1 MWFVGVFG
9 LSGFWRRPWNIDSH
23 FTVSLSADVW
33 RARESD
39 DFPDEGRKWQCHAG
53 RPMCYVVDIV
63 VLGHLTVANVSSDYS
78 PWKPEKKSG
87 YLKLVTRKSGQM
99 TKVAEICI
107 LCFCGCD
114 YWYCIVR
121 NIISFLCV
129 FFLLFHFFIFTV
141 FSLHFLKH
149 RHKPYN
155 HGCFVMKS
163 LLCSAGNRVAAEL
176 LIVHWTPRQN
186 NSSEARRWWPNVATH
201 GKQSSLQWRYS
212 DITLLQLVVLIS
224 QLLNFANWAL
234 RTTVWQDDSPCLC
247 DCSLSHNGAGSWR
260 HCCGVRHSDE
270 GLLVCYCYCYYV
282 TFPGCAV
289 LLKWQASVTAEWE
302 VMDRIDVAPH

>member
-63 VLGHLTVANVSSDYS
+63 ILGHLTVADVSSDYS
-78 PWKPEKKSG
+78 PWKPEKVWLFEIG
-87 YLKLVTRKSGQM
+87 D
-99 TKVAEICI
+99 AEIRTNDESCRNLYFVLLWLWLLI
-107 LCFCGCD
+107 LYCAKYHFFFMHILLIISLF
-114 YWYCIVR
+114 YFYCI
-121 NIISFLCV
+121 
-129 FFLLFHFFIFTV
+129 FIA
-141 FSLHFLKH
+141 FLKH
-149 RHKPYN
+149 KHKPYN
-155 HGCFVMKS
+155 HGCFMMKS

-176 LIVHWTPRQN
+176 LIVHWTPWQN

-212 DITLLQLVVLIS
+212 DITLLQLAVLMS
-224 QLLNFANWAL
+224 QLLNFAVEAL
-234 RTTVWQDDSPCLC
+234 KTTVWQAFMWLHPL
-247 DCSLSHNGAGSWR
+247 
-260 HCCGVRHSDE
+260 
-270 GLLVCYCYCYYV
+270 
-282 TFPGCAV
+282 T
-289 LLKWQASVTAEWE
+289 
-302 VMDRIDVAPH
+302 